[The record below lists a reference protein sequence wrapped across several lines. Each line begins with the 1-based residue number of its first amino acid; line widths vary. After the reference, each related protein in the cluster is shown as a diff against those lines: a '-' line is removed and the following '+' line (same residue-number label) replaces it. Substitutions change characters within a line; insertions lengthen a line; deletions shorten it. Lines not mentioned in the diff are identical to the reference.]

1 MNQEELTLKPY
12 SIGPLCG
19 LLKPKYRTISTI
31 FGEDYSPNTGLDI
44 YLDLNT
50 IITAM
55 STSQKYLASLPFSTD
70 AEKDIIEN
78 VLKLFKHWKDY
89 TRKWEDKVRI
99 FMIYNSFVM
108 KDNVCERKQLNA
120 YLVPYEN
127 KFKHDRFQQLTYYWN
142 EAMKVVEP
150 LMDYIPG
157 GYIIKCNEL
166 DSFIIPDILSDE
178 ERDKLII
185 SGSPMMTNHM
195 FSKNTQVAYAS
206 YRRTGMLHISDPS
219 MIVHTLTKIESDTID
234 VFIRNKVF
242 YSLLSAIIGDKD
254 RGIIGITQF
263 GITTFATEL
272 LRSIE
277 KNEVPEDPKSI
288 NSVLSV
294 VDKMY
299 HAYLEKNFPLMNV
312 DLHKQM
318 IPPST
323 IEKIKAS
330 LIDKSDIDALMK
342 YTIGDLN
349 LMELI

>member
-1 MNQEELTLKPY
+1 
-12 SIGPLCG
+12 
-19 LLKPKYRTISTI
+19 
-31 FGEDYSPNTGLDI
+31 
-44 YLDLNT
+44 
-50 IITAM
+50 
-55 STSQKYLASLPFSTD
+55 
-70 AEKDIIEN
+70 
-78 VLKLFKHWKDY
+78 
-89 TRKWEDKVRI
+89 
-99 FMIYNSFVM
+99 
-108 KDNVCERKQLNA
+108 
-120 YLVPYEN
+120 
-127 KFKHDRFQQLTYYWN
+127 
-142 EAMKVVEP
+142 
-150 LMDYIPG
+150 
-157 GYIIKCNEL
+157 
-166 DSFIIPDILSDE
+166 
-178 ERDKLII
+178 
-185 SGSPMMTNHM
+185 
-195 FSKNTQVAYAS
+195 
-206 YRRTGMLHISDPS
+206 